1 MAESRPNT
9 LVTTERQNLRT
20 SSAITIG
27 ISTVLAFLGGLFAWS
42 SLAPLES
49 AALAPG
55 FVSIESHRK
64 TIKHLEGGIVRTV
77 LVREGDRVSPGQR
90 LIVLDPTRA
99 RADLEAVRG
108 RQAALIAMEAR
119 LIAEKSEQ
127 PRIDFPEELGSKIGN
142 VELAE
147 IIDGEISIFE
157 THRQTLTSRILVLR
171 QQDLQLSELIKGL
184 KKNILAQDKQLHVT
198 REEIDLYQVLLDK
211 GLTQKP
217 RLLELQFREAEIEGR
232 RSQSQ
237 AEIARAEQRMGETT
251 LRIADF
257 RTGRKNEIAEKL
269 RSVQIELFDLEAPIT
284 VAEDVL
290 KRTVVT
296 SPIDGTVVA
305 LKIHTP
311 GGVINPGDPLLDIVP
326 TDDRLLI
333 DARIDPRDI
342 DVVRP
347 GLLAKVH
354 LTAFNRRHVRPLQGQ
369 VMSVSADRLIED
381 RSGEAYYLARIKLTE
396 TRSDIFDEIPLYP
409 GMPAEIMIITGTRT
423 ALDYLFEPITRSFN
437 LAFRG
442 D

>member
-99 RADLEAVRG
+99 RADLEAMRG

-142 VELAE
+142 AEWAE

-171 QQDLQLSELIKGL
+171 QQNSQLSELIKGL

-311 GGVINPGDPLLDIVP
+311 GGVINPGEPLLDIVP